1 MNGLLQQTRAFP
13 DFETPMAMDYRLEY
27 VNQNLGLVRLV

>member
-13 DFETPMAMDYRLEY
+13 DFEIPMAMDYRLENI
-27 VNQNLGLVRLV
+27 NQNLGLVKLV